1 MEILVV
7 LVLFFIIIFN
17 IIYAIPKK
25 LNSQAEKQSLIMKE
39 LNLRLTNIEN
49 KIDSMNKE
57 LKKIKEEKT
66 S

>member
-1 MEILVV
+1 METLIL
-7 LVLFFIIIFN
+7 LALFFTIIFN

-49 KIDSMNKE
+49 KIDSINKE
-57 LKKIKEEKT
+57 LKN
-66 S
+66 